1 MKKEMEN
8 KQMNENEVV
17 IEKQKIIRM
26 VNRIYELE
34 RENTKTG
41 KRNEKEMK
49 AEIERIIEE
58 EAKKCY

>member
-1 MKKEMEN
+1 
-8 KQMNENEVV
+8 MNENEIV
-17 IEKQKIIRM
+17 IEKAKIVRM
-26 VNRIYELE
+26 VNRIYALE

>member
-26 VNRIYELE
+26 VNCIYELE

>member
-1 MKKEMEN
+1 
-8 KQMNENEVV
+8 MNENEVV

-58 EAKKCY
+58 EAKNVIKID

>member
-1 MKKEMEN
+1 
-8 KQMNENEVV
+8 MNEDEIV
-17 IEKQKIIRM
+17 IEKQKIVRM

-34 RENTKTG
+34 RNNAKTG
-41 KRNEKEMK
+41 KLSEKSMK

>member
-26 VNRIYELE
+26 VNSIYELE